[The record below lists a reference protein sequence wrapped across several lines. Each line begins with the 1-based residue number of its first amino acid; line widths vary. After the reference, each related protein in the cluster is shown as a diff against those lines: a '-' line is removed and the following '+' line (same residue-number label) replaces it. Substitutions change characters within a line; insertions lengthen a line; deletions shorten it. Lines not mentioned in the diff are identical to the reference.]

1 MSDLLFSWFTTYF
14 RLFISIPSRKLI
26 ACGGKTKF
34 YFLENFTTHFIL
46 LWRIYYLHLMKVIL
60 PDCFPST
67 YKDPPVESA
76 KSRAWSACVVACFTY
91 SCAWVLTC
99 LRVWLDYVLACLT
112 YLRVCALIILAC
124 FISLRAHM
132 SYILFVLKDLVC
144 LCTAVLGVLTCP
156 ICFTFE
162 KLNTK
167 NSCLENFVFL
177 QGSI

>member
-1 MSDLLFSWFTTYF
+1 
-14 RLFISIPSRKLI
+14 
-26 ACGGKTKF
+26 
-34 YFLENFTTHFIL
+34 
-46 LWRIYYLHLMKVIL
+46 MKVIL

-76 KSRAWSACVVACFTY
+76 KS
-91 SCAWVLTC
+91 
-99 LRVWLDYVLACLT
+99 RVWLDYVLACLT